1 MNLSFKIT
9 VYAAAIASLLVGCA
23 YQRSVTLSP
32 TGLPEEIFAT
42 PEKNDYS
49 TSNVA
54 LFKFTE
60 PPFAPGMGK
69 EAAQVLYRELLQN
82 RVFLNVT
89 RELGVTD
96 IRIENLI
103 RIARSKKY
111 DLLIT
116 GDLLYYLDG
125 SLHQPARA
133 DEQIRV
139 IDVSRNRTLWYAK
152 AVDIGAAA
160 PYTDYIFL
168 EGRGADA
175 PTARTLLKR
184 NAEKFCRMLLNLPP
198 QERSDTVPRYVEFTE
213 HDGDSAP
220 LTDPPAETPQ
230 KKCLF
235 AEEESSAAQN
245 ASEEQPL
252 REERL
257 RQETEALKERAE
269 RERFLNEH
277 IYFELDKSK
286 LLPKAKEI
294 LGRKAKWLAT
304 HPEVSVII
312 EGHCDERGTNSLNM
326 ELGHRRAQSA
336 RNCLVDLGIVPE
348 RLTTVSYGRQRPLD
362 PGHNEAA
369 WAKNR
374 RAEFVMK

>member
-1 MNLSFKIT
+1 MNLSSKIT
-9 VYAAAIASLLVGCA
+9 VYAVAMASLLVGCA

-42 PEKNDYS
+42 PQQNNYS
-49 TSNVA
+49 TSNVI

-60 PPFAPGMGK
+60 PSFAPEMGK
-69 EAAQVLYRELLQN
+69 EAAQCLYQELLKN

-96 IRIENLI
+96 IRIEELVE
-103 RIARSKKY
+103 IARSKKY

-116 GDLLYYLDG
+116 GDLLYWLEG
-125 SLHQPARA
+125 SLHEPARA

-139 IDVSRNRTLWYAK
+139 IDVSTNRTLWYAK
-152 AVDIGAAA
+152 AVDIGTPA
-160 PYTDYIFL
+160 PYADYIFI
-168 EGRGADA
+168 EGRGARA

-184 NAEKFCRMLLNLPP
+184 NAEKFCKMLLNSPP
-198 QERSDTVPRYVEFTE
+198 QERSAPARTHIEFSE
-213 HDGDSAP
+213 HEGESAP
-220 LTDPPAETPQ
+220 SVVPAEEGPQ
-230 KKCLF
+230 KKRLS
-235 AEEESSAAQN
+235 AGQESRAAQK
-245 ASEEQPL
+245 ALEEQRL
-252 REERL
+252 RE
-257 RQETEALKERAE
+257 ERAE

-277 IYFELDKSK
+277 IYFELDKSR
-286 LLPKAKEI
+286 LLPEAKEI
-294 LGRKAKWLAT
+294 LGRKAKWLAA

-312 EGHCDERGTNSLNM
+312 EGHCDERGTNTRNM

-374 RAEFVMK
+374 RAEFVTE